1 MKKKHVIFHFLYY
14 ILTIV
19 VYMTFFYGAS
29 LMLDLTGK
37 ADNLG
42 SVMAVIYGVLFGNDS
57 GTCKPL

>member
-14 ILTIV
+14 LLTIV
-19 VYMTFFYGAS
+19 VYMAFFYAAS

-42 SVMAVIYGVLFGNDS
+42 FVMAVTYGVLS
-57 GTCKPL
+57 L